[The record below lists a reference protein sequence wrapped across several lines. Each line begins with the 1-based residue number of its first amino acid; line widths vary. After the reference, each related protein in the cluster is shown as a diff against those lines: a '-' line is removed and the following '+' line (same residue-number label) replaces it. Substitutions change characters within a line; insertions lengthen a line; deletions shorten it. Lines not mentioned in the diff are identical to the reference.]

1 MYRRY
6 YPHQMNQHTACSL
19 SLLECLVSGSY
30 CGPLLWGVGIGM
42 LDTCSQ
48 GEKKKIKR
56 ELLMYQKNIK

>member
-30 CGPLLWGVGIGM
+30 CGHSPLWGVGIGM
-42 LDTCSQ
+42 LARTHVHK
-48 GEKKKIKR
+48 EKKRK
-56 ELLMYQKNIK
+56 